1 MPEQSVNRY
10 KIIVNPI
17 SGRGNGERIIPAL
30 QESLRK
36 QGVYFDL
43 VCTERPFHA
52 SDLARQAVVG
62 TLLFLKGMNIGN
74 GSRLH

>member
-1 MPEQSVNRY
+1 MNRY

-17 SGRGNGERIIPAL
+17 SGRGNGKRIIPAL

-43 VCTERPFHA
+43 VRTERPSHA
-52 SDLARQAVVG
+52 SDLARQSAVEG
-62 TLLFLKGMNIGN
+62 SMIPKGHEH
-74 GSRLH
+74 RQW